1 MKERLIPN
9 QSKSLTKSLIMLF
22 GMINLSTAQNSLLI
36 FVLSSGTVGFLC
48 TVNTPFCAMILV
60 CI

>member
-48 TVNTPFCAMILV
+48 TVNTPFVL
-60 CI
+60 